1 MKTVS
6 VRELQKKIGECV
18 DAAQHDRVVVTRHGK
33 PALLLVG
40 VEGKDWETLLWETDE
55 ELWRDLSERRGEK
68 TITLAE
74 MRRRLQGSG
83 TAKKRRPPSTEKTLA
98 TAARRK
104 KQAAGR

>member
-40 VEGKDWETLLWETDE
+40 VEGKDWETLYWETQE
-55 ELWRDLSERRGEK
+55 ALWKTIAERREEE

-74 MRRRLQGSG
+74 MRRRLQRSG
-83 TAKKRRPPSTEKTLA
+83 
-98 TAARRK
+98 AARKRTSAAK
-104 KQAAGR
+104 SSATRRRTKRAAGR

>member
-18 DAAQHDRVVVTRHGK
+18 DAAQNDRVVVTRHGK

-40 VEGKDWETLLWETDE
+40 VEGKDWETLFWETDE
-55 ELWRDLSERRGEK
+55 QIWQTLAERRQEK

-74 MRRRLQGSG
+74 MRRRLKSR
-83 TAKKRRPPSTEKTLA
+83 AARKRRGASAPKSPATE
-98 TAARRK
+98 RGRK
-104 KQAAGR
+104 RQAEGR

>member
-6 VRELQKKIGECV
+6 VRDLQKKIGECV
-18 DAAQHDRVVVTRHGK
+18 DAAQQGRVVVTRHGK

-40 VEGKDWETLLWETDE
+40 VEGKDWETLFWETNE
-55 ELWRDLSERRGEK
+55 ELWREIAARREDK

-74 MRRRLQGSG
+74 MRRRLQRSG
-83 TAKKRRPPSTEKTLA
+83 TARRGRAPASKKPP
-98 TAARRK
+98 ARAGRK